1 MLEQEITRVKKVLEN
16 TQSQLD
22 SLKAEK
28 QNLSKEVT
36 QSVAKIARLEDEL
49 ADEKLKCEHS
59 AFDLQEQLKVER
71 KLREISEERLSNLR
85 TRYENQFPNVGI
97 GAEIERNPVSGD
109 MKNRAEHQLLLEVI

>member
-1 MLEQEITRVKKVLEN
+1 MLEQEIIRVKKVLED

-36 QSVAKIARLEDEL
+36 QSVAKIATLEDEL
-49 ADEKLKCEHS
+49 ADEKLKREHS

-71 KLREISEERLSNLR
+71 KLREISEERLLNLR
-85 TRYENQFPNVGI
+85 TRYENQFTNVGI
-97 GAEIERNPVSGD
+97 GGEIERRFASGD
-109 MKNRAEHQLLLEVI
+109 MKNRAEHQLLLEVL

>member
-1 MLEQEITRVKKVLEN
+1 MLEQEIIRVKKVLEN

-36 QSVAKIARLEDEL
+36 QSVAKIATLEDEL
-49 ADEKLKCEHS
+49 ADEKLKREHS

-71 KLREISEERLSNLR
+71 KLREISEERLANLR
-85 TRYENQFPNVGI
+85 IRYENQFPNVGI
-97 GAEIERNPVSGD
+97 GEETERSSASGD
-109 MKNRAEHQLLLEVI
+109 IKNRAEHQLLVEVL

>member
-1 MLEQEITRVKKVLEN
+1 MDN

-36 QSVAKIARLEDEL
+36 QSVAKIATLEDEL
-49 ADEKLKCEHS
+49 ADEKMKCEHS
-59 AFDLQEQLKVER
+59 VFDLQEQLKVER
-71 KLREISEERLSNLR
+71 KLREISEERLTNLR
-85 TRYENQFPNVGI
+85 TRYEGQFPNVGI
-97 GAEIERNPVSGD
+97 EAEIERNPASGD

>member
-1 MLEQEITRVKKVLEN
+1 MLEQEIIRVKKVLED

-36 QSVAKIARLEDEL
+36 QSVAKIATLEDEL
-49 ADEKLKCEHS
+49 ADEKLKREHS

-71 KLREISEERLSNLR
+71 KLREISEERLANLR
-85 TRYENQFPNVGI
+85 TRYESQFPNVGI
-97 GAEIERNPVSGD
+97 GAEIERNPASGD

>member
-1 MLEQEITRVKKVLEN
+1 MLEQEIIRVKKVLED

-36 QSVAKIARLEDEL
+36 QSVAKIATLEDEL
-49 ADEKLKCEHS
+49 ADEKLKREHS

-71 KLREISEERLSNLR
+71 KLREISEERLLNLR
-85 TRYENQFPNVGI
+85 TRYENQFTNDGN
-97 GAEIERNPVSGD
+97 GAEIERRSASGD
-109 MKNRAEHQLLLEVI
+109 RKNRAEHQLLLEVV

>member
-1 MLEQEITRVKKVLEN
+1 MLEQEIIRVKKVLED

-36 QSVAKIARLEDEL
+36 QSVAKIATLEDEL
-49 ADEKLKCEHS
+49 ADEKLKREHS

-71 KLREISEERLSNLR
+71 KLREISEERLLNLR
-85 TRYENQFPNVGI
+85 TRYENQFTNVGI
-97 GAEIERNPVSGD
+97 RAEIERSTASGD
-109 MKNRAEHQLLLEVI
+109 MKNRAEHQLLLEVL

>member
-1 MLEQEITRVKKVLEN
+1 MLEQEIIRVKKVLEN

-36 QSVAKIARLEDEL
+36 QSVAKIATLEDEL
-49 ADEKLKCEHS
+49 ADEKLKREHS

-71 KLREISEERLSNLR
+71 KLREISEERLANLR
-85 TRYENQFPNVGI
+85 IRYENQFPNVGT
-97 GAEIERNPVSGD
+97 GAEIDIKSASGD
-109 MKNRAEHQLLLEVI
+109 MKNRAEHQLLVEVL